1 MSTKLTQADENQ
13 QREEKKGSTKASWQA
28 QKSSAMTKPSDG
40 KVSLTPKTVLIV
52 PSEEELKDL
61 MARLQDLMR
70 SWQSPRP
77 MMTPDYVIVAFPIKG
92 NRIGLIQGGHGNIFT
107 VNDDPVTPVMA
118 ENESAMTTKKDENE
132 ANTPT

>member
-1 MSTKLTQADENQ
+1 MSTKSMAQGAN
-13 QREEKKGSTKASWQA
+13 REQTERNESTRASWQ
-28 QKSSAMTKPSDG
+28 KSQTGSAMTKPPDG
-40 KVSLTPKTVLIV
+40 KMSLMPQTVLIV

-77 MMTPDYVIVAFPIKG
+77 MITAEYVIVAFPVKG
-92 NRIGLIQGGHGNIFT
+92 NRIGLVHGNHGNVFT

-118 ENESAMTTKKDENE
+118 EEKK
-132 ANTPT
+132 

>member
-1 MSTKLTQADENQ
+1 MSTKLMEAGASRKQEGKN
-13 QREEKKGSTKASWQA
+13 ESTGASWQQPEA
-28 QKSSAMTKPSDG
+28 SAMTKPNDG
-40 KVSLTPKTVLIV
+40 NLLLTTQTVLIV

-77 MMTPDYVIVAFPIKG
+77 MITHDYVIVAFPTKG
-92 NRIGLIQGGHGNIFT
+92 NKIGVMAGSHGNVFT

-118 ENESAMTTKKDENE
+118 EQVL
-132 ANTPT
+132 P

>member
-1 MSTKLTQADENQ
+1 MSMKSMETGGNQ
-13 QREEKKGSTKASWQA
+13 KQEGKRGSIKASWQQPGA
-28 QKSSAMTKPSDG
+28 SAMTKPNDG
-40 KVSLTPKTVLIV
+40 KASLMPQTVLIV

-77 MMTPDYVIVAFPIKG
+77 MLTPEYVIVAFPVKG
-92 NRIGLIQGGHGNIFT
+92 NRIGIVQGGHGNVFT

-118 ENESAMTTKKDENE
+118 DEKV
-132 ANTPT
+132 TGT